1 MQVEIP
7 REMQV
12 ELLRETQVGILAE
25 IRLKHAVVKLLL
37 SLNQMQTS
45 SILL

>member
-12 ELLRETQVGILAE
+12 ELLREMQVGILAE
-25 IRLKHAVVKLLL
+25 IRLKRAVVKLLL